1 MSKTEILEELP
12 RLTPAER
19 HEILVRLTEL
29 DSDLWL
35 DHDDPLTPE
44 DKALIEAR
52 MDAHEREPET
62 VIPWDDFKA
71 NLRRRIAE

>member
-1 MSKTEILEELP
+1 
-12 RLTPAER
+12 
-19 HEILVRLTEL
+19 LTEL

-62 VIPWDDFKA
+62 AIPWDDFKA

>member
-29 DSDLWL
+29 DSDFLL

-62 VIPWDDFKA
+62 AIPWDDFKA